1 MCKILSIDTDAE
13 SEFRAPSNPDDL
25 TGLEAFAFGYEVQWP
40 VSLVLNRNVVLI
52 RSFLLFVGLLTW
64 ISITGSLWR
73 ATRCFSGTSSSASTS
88 RDCSATCGYPQRY

>member
-40 VSLVLNRNVVLI
+40 VSLVLNREVIYRASHVLEDW
-52 RSFLLFVGLLTW
+52 VLLTW
-64 ISITGSLWR
+64 IWDVPPSCLGS
-73 ATRCFSGTSSSASTS
+73 T
-88 RDCSATCGYPQRY
+88 

>member
-40 VSLVLNRNVVLI
+40 VSLVLNRNVVLKKTFI
-52 RSFLLFVGLLTW
+52 
-64 ISITGSLWR
+64 
-73 ATRCFSGTSSSASTS
+73 
-88 RDCSATCGYPQRY
+88 

>member
-40 VSLVLNRNVVLI
+40 VSLVLNRKVVTLHNCLKI
-52 RSFLLFVGLLTW
+52 NN
-64 ISITGSLWR
+64 I
-73 ATRCFSGTSSSASTS
+73 
-88 RDCSATCGYPQRY
+88 